1 MIFSNLTIGEIRS
14 FSKPP
19 RIWGMWMYIS
29 ALILEL
35 QELLIV
41 VALAEGNG
49 GNYIAQGL
57 VRFNIM
63 VVAGRWKRCLVAF
76 KVEVLTLS
84 LFI

>member
-14 FSKPP
+14 FSKLP